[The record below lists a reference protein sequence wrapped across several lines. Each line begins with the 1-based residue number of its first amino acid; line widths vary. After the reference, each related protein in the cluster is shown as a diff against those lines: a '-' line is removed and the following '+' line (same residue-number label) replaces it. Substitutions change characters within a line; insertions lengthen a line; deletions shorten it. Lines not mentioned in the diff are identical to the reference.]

1 MGLAYIVSIVS
12 LFDEYVNDLLY
23 LREGSRLPRYT
34 LECPLSF
41 FTVPHPPPLP
51 PSLFFFFFFFFS
63 LLRSKKQA
71 CFRNSLANDFAEDRG
86 DEMGILENLKSS
98 S

>member
-41 FTVPHPPPLP
+41 FTVPHPPPSP
-51 PSLFFFFFFFFS
+51 AFPLFLFFFS
-63 LLRSKKQA
+63 LLRIKKEA

>member
-41 FTVPHPPPLP
+41 FTVPDPPPP
-51 PSLFFFFFFFFS
+51 PSPFFFFFS
-63 LLRSKKQA
+63 
-71 CFRNSLANDFAEDRG
+71 FLANDFAVDRG

>member
-41 FTVPHPPPLP
+41 FTVPHPPPSRLP
-51 PSLFFFFFFFFS
+51 PFSFLFS
-63 LLRSKKQA
+63 LSKKQA
-71 CFRNSLANDFAEDRG
+71 CFRNNLANDFAEDRG
-86 DEMGILENLKSS
+86 DEMENWKI
-98 S
+98 

>member
-41 FTVPHPPPLP
+41 FTVPDPPPFPLF
-51 PSLFFFFFFFFS
+51 LFFL